1 MEDTLQSILYGQLEV
16 EIKQPSLHDQYEI
29 VRAVVANPSALP
41 RLKVQGELHPWVALL
56 LKTLKEQTQ
65 SNDRPPPS

>member
-16 EIKQPSLHDQYEI
+16 EIKQPSLHEQYEI
-29 VRAVVANPSALP
+29 VRAVVANPSALR

-65 SNDRPPPS
+65 NNDHLPPS

>member
-16 EIKQPSLHDQYEI
+16 EIKQPSLHEQYEI

>member
-1 MEDTLQSILYGQLEV
+1 MEDTLQSILYGHLDV

-29 VRAVVANPSALP
+29 VRAVVANPSALR
-41 RLKVQGELHPWVALL
+41 RLKVQGDLHPWVALL

>member
-16 EIKQPSLHDQYEI
+16 EIKQPSLHEQYEI
-29 VRAVVANPSALP
+29 VRAVVANPSALR
-41 RLKVQGELHPWVALL
+41 RLKVQGELHPWVELL

-65 SNDRPPPS
+65 SNDRPLPS